1 MHIKFQLDRP
11 RQERCTRQITSCL
24 GQVYSIFTREQM
36 PSFHVANS
44 FSIFFLKIRYM
55 WAVIVCHI
63 KGSHQR
69 CDHHHHQDID
79 STTNNNGS
87 IIHFLGKFF
96 RTNLP
101 KLVGK
106 IFNITR
112 TPLLVKWFW
121 KLIFY
126 RDFFFFSVLL
136 YKINSTTNS
145 KPLSSLYKD
154 LVRKILIGIR

>member
-1 MHIKFQLDRP
+1 MNKCPPSTWLI
-11 RQERCTRQITSCL
+11 
-24 GQVYSIFTREQM
+24 IF
-36 PSFHVANS
+36 H
-44 FSIFFLKIRYM
+44 IFFLKIRYM
-55 WAVIVCHI
+55 WVVIVCNI

-69 CDHHHHQDID
+69 CDLHHHQDID

-87 IIHFLGKFF
+87 ITHWAHFLGKFF

-106 IFNITR
+106 IFNITN
-112 TPLLVKWFW
+112 TPLLVKWLW
-121 KLIFY
+121 KLIFHI
-126 RDFFFFSVLL
+126 DFFFYSILL

-145 KPLSSLYKD
+145 KPLSSLYNPIQILNFQYNKD